1 MGLLTRPII
10 ALRRWGASDTAGRI
24 RSFLPRPLRSL
35 LHRVRKS
42 LACIPL
48 RIVLP
53 VLPRQTAP
61 VRVVIFGTFA
71 GNWLDRLADPQ
82 AWRACPA
89 VREVVLWPD
98 DPARPFP
105 EPLPGDIRTVVIP
118 LSEDNVIGRP
128 LSLAGLAPDGRAV
141 AILRNKASFA
151 AYVRAEGLDHLCP
164 VTYATRGQVA
174 FPCIVKYVNAAF
186 AFGSRILRSD
196 CELDDLLRGE
206 PWDGGTFIVQQVVQG
221 ALEYSTQCVCRAGRP
236 LWSTTFAFENE
247 EGQPIRRGVTFGP

>member
-196 CELDDLLRGE
+196 CELDDCCVANH
-206 PWDGGTFIVQQVVQG
+206 GTAARSSSSRSSKARSNTRPSASAVPAAPCGPPPSPSKTKKGSRSG
-221 ALEYSTQCVCRAGRP
+221 AASP
-236 LWSTTFAFENE
+236 S
-247 EGQPIRRGVTFGP
+247 GP

>member
-1 MGLLTRPII
+1 
-10 ALRRWGASDTAGRI
+10 
-24 RSFLPRPLRSL
+24 
-35 LHRVRKS
+35 
-42 LACIPL
+42 
-48 RIVLP
+48 
-53 VLPRQTAP
+53 
-61 VRVVIFGTFA
+61 
-71 GNWLDRLADPQ
+71 
-82 AWRACPA
+82 
-89 VREVVLWPD
+89 
-98 DPARPFP
+98 
-105 EPLPGDIRTVVIP
+105 LPGDIRTVVIP

-196 CELDDLLRGE
+196 CELDDCCVANH
-206 PWDGGTFIVQQVVQG
+206 GTAARSSSSRSSKA